1 MKRIIFFGLFLLI
14 LSGTSFA
21 EINTAKRSLVLVNP
35 SLKERLCCQEYG
47 YMFADLEDQS
57 LSGYAS
63 EEPDDFFQMPGEFEE
78 KREGLKSGAKA
89 ALLSLLLPGAGEIY
103 GGSVGKGKVFM
114 FSEAALWIGF
124 FGFRTYGDWLRK
136 DYKVYAA
143 SHAKVNLEGK
153 SDDYFDQLAF
163 YDSRDQY
170 NQYAP
175 LYYRENRQP
184 YPEDEFW
191 NWEWDS
197 RRSRD
202 YYRDLKNRSK
212 NASRN
217 ALYIVGLSVL
227 NRIISVVD
235 AMKTVRT
242 YNRKKSLEFSHMK
255 FDLKANLLAQNPTVM
270 LYITRRW

>member
-1 MKRIIFFGLFLLI
+1 
-14 LSGTSFA
+14 
-21 EINTAKRSLVLVNP
+21 
-35 SLKERLCCQEYG
+35 
-47 YMFADLEDQS
+47 
-57 LSGYAS
+57 
-63 EEPDDFFQMPGEFEE
+63 
-78 KREGLKSGAKA
+78 
-89 ALLSLLLPGAGEIY
+89 
-103 GGSVGKGKVFM
+103 
-114 FSEAALWIGF
+114 
-124 FGFRTYGDWLRK
+124 
-136 DYKVYAA
+136 
-143 SHAKVNLEGK
+143 VNLEGK

-175 LYYRENRQP
+175 LYYREDRQP

-217 ALYIVGLSVL
+217 ALYMVGLSVL
-227 NRIISVVD
+227 NRIVSVVD

-255 FDLKANLLAQNPTVM
+255 FDLKANLLSQNPTVM